1 MLHNGIIFKLTQNSI
16 SRNLP
21 ILLRDFLKKSKT
33 KSSSQRSISKWKNVN
48 VGPPQG
54 SILGPLSFLMY
65 IYDLPEGLSTN
76 AKAIAGDTILF
87 SVDIATSAN
96 NHNKDLRIIQLVR
109 TQNVL
114 IN

>member
-1 MLHNGIIFKLTQNSI
+1 
-16 SRNLP
+16 
-21 ILLRDFLKKSKT
+21 
-33 KSSSQRSISKWKNVN
+33 
-48 VGPPQG
+48 
-54 SILGPLSFLMY
+54 MY

-96 NHNKDLRIIQLVR
+96 NHNKDLQIIQLVR

>member
-1 MLHNGIIFKLTQNSI
+1 
-16 SRNLP
+16 
-21 ILLRDFLKKSKT
+21 
-33 KSSSQRSISKWKNVN
+33 
-48 VGPPQG
+48 
-54 SILGPLSFLMY
+54 MY

-76 AKAIAGDTILF
+76 TKAIAGDTILF

-96 NHNKDLRIIQLVR
+96 NHNKDLRIIQLAR

>member
-1 MLHNGIIFKLTQNSI
+1 MI
-16 SRNLP
+16 
-21 ILLRDFLKKSKT
+21 FLKKAK
-33 KSSSQRSISKWKNVN
+33 QRVVLNGQFSKWKNVN

-96 NHNKDLRIIQLVR
+96 NHNKDLRIISYP
-109 TQNVL
+109 L
-114 IN
+114 ICTHASGGREC